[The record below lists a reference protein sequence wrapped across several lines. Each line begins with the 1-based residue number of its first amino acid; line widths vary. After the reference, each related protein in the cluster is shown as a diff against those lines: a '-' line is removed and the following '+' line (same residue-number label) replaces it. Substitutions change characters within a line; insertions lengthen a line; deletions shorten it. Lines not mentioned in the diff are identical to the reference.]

1 MAPSTGVAH
10 VYPSADIVPANQLRF
25 YVHFTASMS
34 RRGGLDYIHLLD
46 QSGKEVKGPFL
57 PLDTDL
63 WNDDRT
69 RYTVFFDPGRVKQ
82 DLLPRRQMGPSLQ
95 RGRRYTLVVDS
106 AWPDGQGLPLKETFR
121 RTFRVGPPTEHPLD
135 PQAWRITPPKA
146 ATRDPVIVTFPGPL
160 DHGLLLRALWIEKS
174 RGRMVEGDVG
184 IEAAE
189 TRWLFTPRESWIAGE
204 YSLVALSILEDLA
217 GNRIGRPFELDPAHD
232 TDRTAETD
240 QTTVPFRIGP

>member
-1 MAPSTGVAH
+1 
-10 VYPSADIVPANQLRF
+10 VYPSADVVPENQLRF
-25 YVHFTASMS
+25 YIHFTTSMS
-34 RRGGLDYIHLLD
+34 RRGGLEYLHLLD

-63 WNDDRT
+63 WNADRT

-95 RGRRYTLVVDS
+95 RGRRYTLVVDR

-121 RTFRVGPPTEHPLD
+121 RPFRVGPPIEHPLD
-135 PQAWRITPPKA
+135 PKAWRIASPKA
-146 ATRDPVIVTFPGPL
+146 ATRDPVVVTFPGPL
-160 DHGLLLRALWIEKS
+160 DHGLLLRALGIEKS
-174 RGRMVEGDVG
+174 RGTMVDGDVG

-189 TRWLFTPRESWIAGE
+189 TRWLFTPRERWIAGE